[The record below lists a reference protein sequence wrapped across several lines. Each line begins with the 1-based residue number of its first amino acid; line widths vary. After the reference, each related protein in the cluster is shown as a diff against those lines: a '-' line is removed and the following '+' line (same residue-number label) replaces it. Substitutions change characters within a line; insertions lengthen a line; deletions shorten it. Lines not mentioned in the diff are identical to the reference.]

1 MFGAGALRGLR
12 QLFRRGAGGPAS
24 SALRLAYEVRGLP
37 ASNAGFTSIVRWGE
51 QNRAR
56 LIIRNPADSTGNAVL
71 GTKSAASNA
80 GIDTGNVGS
89 SPVTLSPGQEL
100 VDEGGTGAWLAR
112 SDQTTVPAG
121 AYLTIEAEIA

>member
-12 QLFRRGAGGPAS
+12 QLFRRVVSAPAS
-24 SALRLAYEVRGLP
+24 TALRLAYEVRGLP

-51 QNRAR
+51 QNRTR
-56 LIIRNPADSTGNAVL
+56 LIIRNPADSTGNVVL
-71 GTKSAASNA
+71 GTKSASSNA

-89 SPVTLSPGQEL
+89 SPVTLAPGQEL

-112 SDQTTVPAG
+112 SDQTSVPAG